1 MFSTRYMFDHYES
14 RSKYNELISELESLG
29 VKTNG
34 KLTEI
39 ENMVDNIKQNFLMEY
54 KSGSIL
60 T

>member
-1 MFSTRYMFDHYES
+1 MLDDYES
-14 RSKYNELISELESLG
+14 KSKFNELVSELESLG

-34 KLTEI
+34 KLTKI

-60 T
+60 TG